1 MKMNTPKYLKK
12 RITDAIVLL
21 FALKIEDGKVIKTE
35 LIDTK
40 GFGCGALARVLS
52 AVKADVLI
60 CGGIRA
66 CEQLGLVEMLL
77 LKAMEL
83 EGKLVLRR

>member
-35 LIDTK
+35 LIDTN
-40 GFGCGALARVLS
+40 GFGYGALARVLS
-52 AVKADVLI
+52 ALKEDVL
-60 CGGIRA
+60 
-66 CEQLGLVEMLL
+66 V
-77 LKAMEL
+77 
-83 EGKLVLRR
+83 